1 MPLVVRA
8 PAWVRHQPGA
18 CDRRSLHVNMG
29 FAITLLA
36 RATSAT
42 VTHGCN
48 DCCTNSYFSEIDR
61 QRRTRQ
67 STHQT
72 ISHVQIFTPKS
83 STARKGEL
91 ARLPIMPALLGT
103 KPPLNDRQT
112 TLAKARVL
120 ASLWH
125 RVILRRL
132 SATRGGSRL
141 PTTAVPTS
149 GSIPT
154 SAQRLG
160 LLYHSPNWLRVS
172 SPTGSC
178 SRIDFGF
185 SLALF

>member
-1 MPLVVRA
+1 MAAMTAAQTLTSRKSIASDGLDNPLTKPSA
-8 PAWVRHQPGA
+8 M
-18 CDRRSLHVNMG
+18 CRSLRPSPPQ
-29 FAITLLA
+29 L
-36 RATSAT
+36 
-42 VTHGCN
+42 
-48 DCCTNSYFSEIDR
+48 E
-61 QRRTRQ
+61 
-67 STHQT
+67 
-72 ISHVQIFTPKS
+72 
-83 STARKGEL
+83 KGEL

-149 GSIPT
+149 SSIPT

-172 SPTGSC
+172 SPPGSC